1 MNVKI
6 DKDAISREMV
16 RLCMDS
22 TDLSKASGI
31 EYGGL
36 RRILRTGTCRS
47 RNAGYIARA
56 LGVEPEAI
64 LLDEP
69 KQPKQDVQSDQK
81 PVAQEGEKQ
90 WKSVF
95 LP

>member
-1 MNVKI
+1 MNLKI
-6 DKDAISREMV
+6 DKDAVSREMV
-16 RLCMDS
+16 RMCMDS
-22 TDLSKASGI
+22 TDLSKVAGI

-56 LGVEPEAI
+56 LGVEPDVI
-64 LLDEP
+64 LLKE
-69 KQPKQDVQSDQK
+69 PKQDVQSD
-81 PVAQEGEKQ
+81 PELVAQKEEGQ

>member
-6 DKDAISREMV
+6 DKDAVSREMV
-16 RLCMDS
+16 RQCMDS
-22 TDLSKASGI
+22 TDLAEKAGI
-31 EYGGL
+31 EYSGL

-56 LGVEPEAI
+56 LGVEPDAI
-64 LLDEP
+64 LLTEP
-69 KQPKQDVQSDQK
+69 KPDDQK
-81 PVAQEGEKQ
+81 EEEK

-95 LP
+95 LPSSH

>member
-36 RRILRTGTCRS
+36 RRILRTGACRS
-47 RNAGYIARA
+47 RSAGYIARA
-56 LGVEPEAI
+56 LGIEPEAI
-64 LLDEP
+64 LLKD
-69 KQPKQDVQSDQK
+69 PKQDVKSDQK
-81 PVAQEGEKQ
+81 PVAQKEEKQ

>member
-1 MNVKI
+1 MNLKI
-6 DKDAISREMV
+6 DKDAVSREMV

-22 TDLSKASGI
+22 TDLSRASGI

-64 LLDEP
+64 LLKE
-69 KQPKQDVQSDQK
+69 PKQDVQSDQK

-95 LP
+95 LL

>member
-36 RRILRTGTCRS
+36 RRILRTGACRS
-47 RNAGYIARA
+47 RNTGYIARA

-64 LLDEP
+64 LLKEP
-69 KQPKQDVQSDQK
+69 D
-81 PVAQEGEKQ
+81 PVAQEGEKR

>member
-1 MNVKI
+1 MNLKI
-6 DKDAISREMV
+6 DKDAVSREMV
-16 RLCMDS
+16 RMCMDS
-22 TDLSKASGI
+22 TDLSRASGI

-64 LLDEP
+64 LLKE
-69 KQPKQDVQSDQK
+69 PKQDVQSDQK

-95 LP
+95 LL

>member
-1 MNVKI
+1 MNVKL
-6 DKDAISREMV
+6 DKEAVSREMV
-16 RLCMDS
+16 RQCMDS
-22 TDLSKASGI
+22 TDLSKESGI

-56 LGVEPEAI
+56 LGVEPDVI
-64 LLDEP
+64 LLKD
-69 KQPKQDVQSDQK
+69 PKQDVK
-81 PVAQEGEKQ
+81 RAPNPVAQEEEKK

-95 LP
+95 LPSSH